1 MKKTLIAVAASVFF
15 IVACGDDSSSNASSE
30 TPASPEKVQ
39 TKTGRYQIDESQ
51 NLLILL
57 PDTTYTCVISE
68 ENIAWGPS
76 PRHSA
81 DTAKYEFQGDSL
93 ILHAFRG
100 GRKSSLE
107 EIFIGG
113 KPGKF
118 DGTWSRYCLTYYIGD
133 EPEEPD
139 CYDPPQFSF
148 TFSDGKLTQTTI
160 LDSVPELDENPDF
173 MNSKLMSELYYSIYT
188 GDFIFI
194 FNAYKLFSIDSSYVQ
209 SAIQSKEVNIKK
221 SDKTSQVFEINGKT
235 FTININ
241 KATET
246 PYYDGHTFRTI
257 YSAQLELS
265 NGTTT
270 CKLDFSEKFVNK
282 DLCNIENSE
291 RLIKEDTVNPEIK
304 TATIYREE
312 NEIDFENCFVTL
324 L

>member
-1 MKKTLIAVAASVFF
+1 MKKTLIAVTASVFF
-15 IVACGDDSSSNASSE
+15 AVACGDDSSSNASSE

-68 ENIAWGPS
+68 EKVAWDPS
-76 PRHSA
+76 PRRSA

-100 GRKSSLE
+100 GSKSSLE
-107 EIFIGG
+107 EIYIGG

-118 DGTWSRYCLTYYIGD
+118 DGTWSRSCLTYYIGD

-173 MNSKLMSELYYSIYT
+173 MNSALMSELYHSIYT
-188 GDFIFI
+188 GAVIFDA
-194 FNAYKLFSIDSSYVQ
+194 NKLFSINPSRVQ
-209 SAIQSKEVNIKK
+209 SAIQSNEVNIKK

-235 FTININ
+235 FSININ

-246 PYYDGHTFRTI
+246 PYYNGYIIQTTK
-257 YSAQLELS
+257 SVQMELS

-270 CKLDFSEKFVNK
+270 CKLDFSEKLVDK
-282 DLCNIENSE
+282 DLCNAENSKHLVVE
-291 RLIKEDTVNPEIK
+291 KDILNSEIK
-304 TATIYREE
+304 TATIYREG
-312 NEIDFENCFVTL
+312 NEIDFEDCFATL

>member
-1 MKKTLIAVAASVFF
+1 MKKALIAAAASVFF

-188 GDFIFI
+188 GGFIFI

-209 SAIQSKEVNIKK
+209 SAIQSYEVNIKK
-221 SDKTSQVFEINGKT
+221 SDKTSQVFEMKGKT
-235 FTININ
+235 FSIDIN

-246 PYYDGHTFRTI
+246 PYYNGHIFRTI

-270 CKLDFSEKFVNK
+270 CKLDISEKFVNK
-282 DLCNIENSE
+282 DLCNVENSE

-312 NEIDFENCFVTL
+312 NEFDFKICLATL

>member
-1 MKKTLIAVAASVFF
+1 MKKALIAAAASVFF

-30 TPASPEKVQ
+30 TPVSSEKVQ

-68 ENIAWGPS
+68 EKVAWGPS

-81 DTAKYEFQGDSL
+81 DTAKYEFLGDSL

-118 DGTWSRYCLTYYIGD
+118 DGTWSRYCLTYYTGD

-148 TFSDGKLTQTTI
+148 TFSDGKLTETTI

-173 MNSKLMSELYYSIYT
+173 MNSALMSELYHSIYM
-188 GDFIFI
+188 GAVIFDA
-194 FNAYKLFSIDSSYVQ
+194 NKLFSINPSYVQ
-209 SAIQSKEVNIKK
+209 SAIQSYEVNIKK

-257 YSAQLELS
+257 NSAQLELS
-265 NGTTT
+265 DGTTT

-282 DLCNIENSE
+282 DLCNVENSKH
-291 RLIKEDTVNPEIK
+291 LIKEDTVNPEIK

>member
-1 MKKTLIAVAASVFF
+1 MKKTLIAAAASVFF
-15 IVACGDDSSSNASSE
+15 AVACGDDSSSNASSE
-30 TPASPEKVQ
+30 TPVSSEKVQ
-39 TKTGRYQIDESQ
+39 TTTGRYQIDESQ

-68 ENIAWGPS
+68 ENVAWGPS
-76 PRHSA
+76 PRRSA

-118 DGTWSRYCLTYYIGD
+118 DGTWSRYCLTYYTGD

-148 TFSDGKLTQTTI
+148 TFSDGKLTETTI

-173 MNSKLMSELYYSIYT
+173 MNSALMSELYYSIYT
-188 GDFIFI
+188 GAVIFDA
-194 FNAYKLFSIDSSYVQ
+194 NKLFSINPSRVQ
-209 SAIQSKEVNIKK
+209 SAIQSNEVNIKK

-257 YSAQLELS
+257 NSAQLELS
-265 NGTTT
+265 DGTTT

-312 NEIDFENCFVTL
+312 NEIDFEDCFVTL

>member
-1 MKKTLIAVAASVFF
+1 MKKALIAAAASVFF

-30 TPASPEKVQ
+30 TPVSSEKVQ
-39 TKTGRYQIDESQ
+39 TTTGRYQIDESQ

-68 ENIAWGPS
+68 ENVAWGPS
-76 PRHSA
+76 PRRSA

-118 DGTWSRYCLTYYIGD
+118 DGTWSRYCLTYYTGD

-148 TFSDGKLTQTTI
+148 TFSDGKLTETTI

-173 MNSKLMSELYYSIYT
+173 MNSALMSELYHSIYM
-188 GDFIFI
+188 GAVIFDA
-194 FNAYKLFSIDSSYVQ
+194 NKLFSINPSYVQ
-209 SAIQSKEVNIKK
+209 SAIQSYEVNIKK
-221 SDKTSQVFEINGKT
+221 SDKTSQVFEMKGKT
-235 FTININ
+235 FSININ

-246 PYYDGHTFRTI
+246 PYYNGYIIQTTK
-257 YSAQLELS
+257 SVQMELS

-282 DLCNIENSE
+282 DLCNAENSE

>member
-1 MKKTLIAVAASVFF
+1 MKKALIAAAASVFF

-30 TPASPEKVQ
+30 TPVSSEKVQ

-68 ENIAWGPS
+68 ENVAWGPS
-76 PRHSA
+76 PRRSA

-118 DGTWSRYCLTYYIGD
+118 DGTWSRYCLTYYTGD

-148 TFSDGKLTQTTI
+148 TFSDGKLTETTI

-173 MNSKLMSELYYSIYT
+173 MNSALMSELYHSIYM
-188 GDFIFI
+188 GAVIFDA
-194 FNAYKLFSIDSSYVQ
+194 NKLFSINPSYVQ
-209 SAIQSKEVNIKK
+209 SAIQSYEVNIKK

-257 YSAQLELS
+257 NSAQLELS
-265 NGTTT
+265 DGTTT

-282 DLCNIENSE
+282 DLCNVENSKH
-291 RLIKEDTVNPEIK
+291 LIKEDTVNPEIK

>member
-1 MKKTLIAVAASVFF
+1 MKKTLIAIAASVFF

-68 ENIAWGPS
+68 EKVAWGPS

-81 DTAKYEFQGDSL
+81 DTAKYEFLGDSL

-118 DGTWSRYCLTYYIGD
+118 DGTWSRYCLTYYTGD

-148 TFSDGKLTQTTI
+148 TFSDGKLTETTI

-173 MNSKLMSELYYSIYT
+173 MNSALMSELYHSIYM
-188 GDFIFI
+188 GAVIFDA
-194 FNAYKLFSIDSSYVQ
+194 NKLFSINPSYVQ
-209 SAIQSKEVNIKK
+209 SAIQSYEVNIKK
-221 SDKTSQVFEINGKT
+221 SDKTSQVFEMKGKT
-235 FTININ
+235 FSININ

-246 PYYDGHTFRTI
+246 PYYNGYIIQTTK
-257 YSAQLELS
+257 SVQMELS
-265 NGTTT
+265 DGTTT
-270 CKLDFSEKFVNK
+270 CKLDFSEKLVDK
-282 DLCNIENSE
+282 DLCNAENSKH
-291 RLIKEDTVNPEIK
+291 LVVKKDILNSEIK

-312 NEIDFENCFVTL
+312 NEVDFENCFVTL

>member
-1 MKKTLIAVAASVFF
+1 MKKTLIAVTASVFF
-15 IVACGDDSSSNASSE
+15 AVACGDDSSSNASSE

-68 ENIAWGPS
+68 ENVAWGPS

-148 TFSDGKLTQTTI
+148 TFSDGKLTQTSI

-173 MNSKLMSELYYSIYT
+173 MSSALMSELYHSIYM
-188 GDFIFI
+188 GAVIFDA
-194 FNAYKLFSIDSSYVQ
+194 NKLFSINPSRVQ
-209 SAIQSKEVNIKK
+209 SAIQSYEVNIKK
-221 SDKTSQVFEINGKT
+221 SDKTSQVFEMKGKT
-235 FTININ
+235 FSININ

-246 PYYDGHTFRTI
+246 PYYNGYIIQTTK
-257 YSAQLELS
+257 SVQMELS
-265 NGTTT
+265 DGTTT
-270 CKLDFSEKFVNK
+270 CKLDFSEKLVDK
-282 DLCNIENSE
+282 DLCNAENSKHLVVE
-291 RLIKEDTVNPEIK
+291 KDILNSEIK

-312 NEIDFENCFVTL
+312 NEIDFEICLATL

>member
-1 MKKTLIAVAASVFF
+1 MKKTLIAAAASVFF
-15 IVACGDDSSSNASSE
+15 AVACGDDSSSNASSE
-30 TPASPEKVQ
+30 TPVSSEKVQ
-39 TKTGRYQIDESQ
+39 TTTGRYQIDESQ

-68 ENIAWGPS
+68 ENVAWGPS
-76 PRHSA
+76 PRRSA

-118 DGTWSRYCLTYYIGD
+118 DGTWSRYCLTYYTGD

-148 TFSDGKLTQTTI
+148 TFSDGKLTETTI

-173 MNSKLMSELYYSIYT
+173 MNSALMSELYYSIYT
-188 GDFIFI
+188 GAVIFDA
-194 FNAYKLFSIDSSYVQ
+194 NKLFSINPSRVQ
-209 SAIQSKEVNIKK
+209 SAIQSNEVNIKK

-257 YSAQLELS
+257 NSAQLELS
-265 NGTTT
+265 DGTTT

-282 DLCNIENSE
+282 DLCNVENSK

-312 NEIDFENCFVTL
+312 NEIDFEDCFVTL

>member
-1 MKKTLIAVAASVFF
+1 MKKALIAAAASVFF

-30 TPASPEKVQ
+30 TPVSSEKVQ

-118 DGTWSRYCLTYYIGD
+118 DGTWSRYCLTYYTGD

-148 TFSDGKLTQTTI
+148 TFSDGKRTETTI

-173 MNSKLMSELYYSIYT
+173 MNSALMSELYHSIYM
-188 GDFIFI
+188 GAVIFDA
-194 FNAYKLFSIDSSYVQ
+194 NKLFSINPSYVQ
-209 SAIQSKEVNIKK
+209 SAIQSYEVNIKK

-257 YSAQLELS
+257 NSAQLELS
-265 NGTTT
+265 DGTTT

-282 DLCNIENSE
+282 DLCNVENSKH
-291 RLIKEDTVNPEIK
+291 LIKEDTVNPEIK

>member
-1 MKKTLIAVAASVFF
+1 MKKALIAAAASVFF

-30 TPASPEKVQ
+30 TPVSSEKVQ

-107 EIFIGG
+107 EIFIDG

-118 DGTWSRYCLTYYIGD
+118 DGTWSRYCLTYYTGD

-148 TFSDGKLTQTTI
+148 TFSDGKLTETTI

-173 MNSKLMSELYYSIYT
+173 MNSALMSELYHSIYM
-188 GDFIFI
+188 GAVIFDA
-194 FNAYKLFSIDSSYVQ
+194 NKLFSINPSYVQ
-209 SAIQSKEVNIKK
+209 SAIQSYEVNIKK

-257 YSAQLELS
+257 NSAQLELS
-265 NGTTT
+265 DGTTT

-282 DLCNIENSE
+282 DLCNVENSKH
-291 RLIKEDTVNPEIK
+291 LIKEDTVNPEIK

-312 NEIDFENCFVTL
+312 NEIDFEDCFVTL

>member
-1 MKKTLIAVAASVFF
+1 MKKALIAAAASVFF

-148 TFSDGKLTQTTI
+148 TFSDGKLTETTI

-173 MNSKLMSELYYSIYT
+173 MNSALMSELYHSIYM
-188 GDFIFI
+188 GAVIFDA
-194 FNAYKLFSIDSSYVQ
+194 NKLFSINPSYVQ
-209 SAIQSKEVNIKK
+209 SAIQSYEVNIKK

-257 YSAQLELS
+257 NSAQLELS
-265 NGTTT
+265 DGTTT

-282 DLCNIENSE
+282 DLCNVENSK

>member
-1 MKKTLIAVAASVFF
+1 MKKTLIAVTASVFF
-15 IVACGDDSSSNASSE
+15 AVACGDDSSSNASSE
-30 TPASPEKVQ
+30 TPVSSEKVQ
-39 TKTGRYQIDESQ
+39 TTTGRYQIDESQ

-68 ENIAWGPS
+68 ENVAWGPS

-118 DGTWSRYCLTYYIGD
+118 DGTWSRSCLTYYIGD

-148 TFSDGKLTQTTI
+148 TFSDGKLTQTSI

-173 MNSKLMSELYYSIYT
+173 MSSTLMSELYYSIYT
-188 GDFIFI
+188 GAVIFD
-194 FNAYKLFSIDSSYVQ
+194 ADKLFSINPSYVQ
-209 SAIQSKEVNIKK
+209 SAIQSYEVNIKK
-221 SDKTSQVFEINGKT
+221 SDKTSQVFEMKGKT
-235 FTININ
+235 FSININ

-246 PYYDGHTFRTI
+246 PYYNGYIIQTTK
-257 YSAQLELS
+257 SVQMELS

-282 DLCNIENSE
+282 DLCNVENSE

>member
-1 MKKTLIAVAASVFF
+1 MKKKLIAAAASVFF

-68 ENIAWGPS
+68 EKVAWGPS

-81 DTAKYEFQGDSL
+81 DTAKYEFLGDSL

-118 DGTWSRYCLTYYIGD
+118 DGTWSRYCLTYYTGD

-148 TFSDGKLTQTTI
+148 TFSDGKLTETTI

-173 MNSKLMSELYYSIYT
+173 MNSALMSELYHSIYM
-188 GDFIFI
+188 GAVIFDA
-194 FNAYKLFSIDSSYVQ
+194 NKLFSINPSYVQ
-209 SAIQSKEVNIKK
+209 SAIQSYEVNIKK

-257 YSAQLELS
+257 NSAQLELS
-265 NGTTT
+265 DGTTT

-282 DLCNIENSE
+282 DLCNVENSKH
-291 RLIKEDTVNPEIK
+291 LIKEDTVNPEIK

>member
-1 MKKTLIAVAASVFF
+1 MKKALIATTASVFF
-15 IVACGDDSSSNASSE
+15 AVACGDDSSSNASSE

-57 PDTTYTCVISE
+57 PDTTYTCVIDGE
-68 ENIAWGPS
+68 KVAWGPS
-76 PRHSA
+76 PRRSA

-100 GRKSSLE
+100 GSKSPLE
-107 EIFIGG
+107 EIYIGG

-148 TFSDGKLTQTTI
+148 TFSDGKLTQTSI
-160 LDSVPELDENPDF
+160 LESVPELDENPDF
-173 MNSKLMSELYYSIYT
+173 MSSAFMASLYRSIQMRVVIIT
-188 GDFIFI
+188 ASDLFIQEP
-194 FNAYKLFSIDSSYVQ
+194 SRVQ
-209 SAIQSKEVNIKK
+209 RAIQEKEVNIKK
-221 SDKTSQVFEINGKT
+221 SDKTSQVFEMNGKT

-241 KATET
+241 NATET
-246 PYYDGHTFRTI
+246 PYYNGYTFKTI
-257 YSAQLELS
+257 KSAQLELS
-265 NGTTT
+265 DGTTT

-282 DLCNIENSE
+282 DLCNAENSKH
-291 RLIKEDTVNPEIK
+291 LIKEDTVNPEIK

-312 NEIDFENCFVTL
+312 NEIDFESCFATL

>member
-57 PDTTYTCVISE
+57 PDTTYTCVISKE
-68 ENIAWGPS
+68 KVAWGPS

-81 DTAKYEFQGDSL
+81 DTAKYEFLGDSL

-100 GRKSSLE
+100 GSKSPLE
-107 EIFIGG
+107 EIYIGG

-118 DGTWSRYCLTYYIGD
+118 DGTWSRYCLTYYTGD

-148 TFSDGKLTQTTI
+148 TFSDGKLTETTI

-173 MNSKLMSELYYSIYT
+173 MNSALMSELYHSIYM
-188 GDFIFI
+188 GAVIFDA
-194 FNAYKLFSIDSSYVQ
+194 NKLFSINPSYVQ
-209 SAIQSKEVNIKK
+209 SAIQSYEVNIKK
-221 SDKTSQVFEINGKT
+221 SDKTSQVFEMKGKT
-235 FTININ
+235 FSININ

-246 PYYDGHTFRTI
+246 PYYNGYIIQTTK
-257 YSAQLELS
+257 SVQMELS
-265 NGTTT
+265 DGTTT
-270 CKLDFSEKFVNK
+270 CKLDFSEKLVDK
-282 DLCNIENSE
+282 DLCNAENSKH
-291 RLIKEDTVNPEIK
+291 LVVKKDILNSEIK

-312 NEIDFENCFVTL
+312 NEVDFENCFVTL